1 MKRVARKMLII
12 MEMEIKERAIDRRA
26 VSGAS
31 VISVQDG
38 RLTLHNFSAN
48 LE

>member
-1 MKRVARKMLII
+1 MLII
-12 MEMEIKERAIDRRA
+12 MEVEIKERAIDRRA